1 MNAVRRAVALLTLL
15 GLGACTLHHPVT
27 PPATPGAV
35 QGAPR
40 SPAQLLAAVQSDAD
54 RIDQSSDSAER
65 ARLLADATES
75 ARQCLQQAP
84 NDAACPYAQAQVLG
98 LGAREHPLEAVSLLK
113 QMLASLAKA
122 EALDP
127 ALDHAGPAR
136 LTAVVLLR
144 APPWPLGPGDVD
156 AAKAAAQRALKRDP
170 GYPPNLITLGQTQAK
185 SDGAPAARATFNQ
198 AQQAVQGWGGA
209 PTQSAAE
216 IAADRAQW
224 QRAVDQGLKDLQ

>member
-1 MNAVRRAVALLTLL
+1 MNAGRGGAALLTVLVL
-15 GLGACTLHHPVT
+15 GGCTLPRPVT
-27 PPATPGAV
+27 PPAAPGVV
-35 QGAPR
+35 QGAAR
-40 SPAQLLAAVQSDAD
+40 SPSQLLAAVQGDAD
-54 RIDQSSDSAER
+54 RIDQSTDSAAR

-75 ARQCLQQAP
+75 ARQCLAQAP

-98 LGAREHPLEAVSLLK
+98 LDAREHSLEAVSLLK
-113 QMLASLAKA
+113 QMLANLAKA

-156 AAKAAAQRALKRDP
+156 AANAAAQRAVKRDP

-185 SDGAPAARATFNQ
+185 ADGAPAARATFSQ
-198 AQQAVQGWGGA
+198 AQQAIQGWGGT
-209 PTQSAAE
+209 PGQSAAE

-224 QRAVDQGLKDLQ
+224 QRAVDQGLKDLP